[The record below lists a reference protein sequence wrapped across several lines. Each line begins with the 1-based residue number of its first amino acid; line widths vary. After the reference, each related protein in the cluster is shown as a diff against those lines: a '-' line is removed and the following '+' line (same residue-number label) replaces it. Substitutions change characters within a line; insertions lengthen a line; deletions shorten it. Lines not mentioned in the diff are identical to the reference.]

1 MKIVVCVDDLGGMC
15 FNRRRVSRD
24 RVVLA
29 DVSKDLGGGFLYAA
43 EYSRALLSECKVPLM
58 VSDDF
63 LDAASTNDTCFLEER
78 GLLGY
83 EEKID
88 AMTVY
93 RWNRR
98 YPSDMRFCAD
108 PIKEGLALVSTTELE
123 GYSHE
128 KITKEIYRR

>member
-29 DVSKDLGGGFLYAA
+29 DVAKDLGGGFLYAA

-63 LDAASTNDTCFLEER
+63 LDAASSNDTCFLEER
-78 GLLGY
+78 GLIGY

-98 YPSDMRFCAD
+98 YPSDLKLDVTPEAL
-108 PIKEGLALVSTTELE
+108 GLQLVSTEYLE
-123 GYSHE
+123 VYSH
-128 KITKEIYRR
+128 

>member
-63 LDAASTNDTCFLEER
+63 LDAASANDTCFLEER
-78 GLLGY
+78 GLFGY

-98 YPSDMRFCAD
+98 YPSDLKLD
-108 PIKEGLALVSTTELE
+108 VTPEDLGLQLVSTEELV

-128 KITKEIYRR
+128 RITKEVYKK

>member
-29 DVSKDLGGGFLYAA
+29 DVAKDLGGGFLYAA

-63 LDAASTNDTCFLEER
+63 LDAASSNDTCFLEER
-78 GLLGY
+78 GLIGY

-98 YPSDMRFCAD
+98 YPSDLKLDVTPEAL
-108 PIKEGLALVSTTELE
+108 GLQLVSTEELE

-128 KITKEIYRR
+128 RITKEVYKK

>member
-29 DVSKDLGGGFLYAA
+29 DVAKDLGGGFLYAA

-98 YPSDMRFCAD
+98 YPSDLKLD
-108 PIKEGLALVSTTELE
+108 VTPEDLGLQLVSTEELV

-128 KITKEIYRR
+128 RITKEVYKK